1 MPVVQIV
8 CRHET
13 TNGAYRDPDGSFF
26 MTDLNIEGL
35 AIAPGVVETIVS
47 LAARDVAG
55 VAGIGDPSTSG
66 IRTFIGGKP
75 STQGV
80 DITVDDNNELNV
92 SIRLF
97 VNSGNVLP
105 DVAANVRQ
113 AIADAV
119 STQVGAKVASVDVFI
134 DGIQFED

>member
-1 MPVVQIV
+1 
-8 CRHET
+8 
-13 TNGAYRDPDGSFF
+13 
-26 MTDLNIEGL
+26 MTDLNIEGM

-55 VAGIGDPSTSG
+55 VAGVGDPTTSG

-80 DITVDDNNELNV
+80 DIDVDEKNELHV
-92 SIRLF
+92 SIRLL
-97 VNSGNVLP
+97 VTSGQVLP

-113 AIADAV
+113 AISDAV
-119 STQVGAKVASVDVFI
+119 STQVGAKVGAVDVYI